1 MCRGGTR
8 GRAVGAVPIAIMKEL
23 TVLRVDEV
31 AGAPAGHG
39 RGSGAAGRPRWARP
53 LRAVSGLA
61 LALALATW
69 SVPTL
74 AAAAASASAS
84 GGTPAPASTLRPA
97 GASSPAASGS
107 ASSAGSAKG
116 TVGSGAPAA
125 KASGTA
131 SVSAAGAS
139 ASSGAGQAAAIAAAA
154 KALAPVEQAYALI
167 LQNYAGHVSS
177 QALIQGALA
186 GLVNAV
192 QDPFTQYLPA
202 PADANFTGTLEGYGG
217 IGVAIVPTAAGAVVN
232 TVVAG
237 GPAYRAGLRSGDLIV
252 SVGGHSTI
260 GASLATIAGWVR
272 GTPGSHL
279 ALTVRGPNTPQPV
292 RYVLTRTHILPPSVF
307 PSMPQPRVGLIR
319 IAAFTSDTAAEFGAA
334 YRGLQRAAGPKGL
347 RGLVLDL
354 RNNGGGFVSAAAS
367 VADLLAPA
375 GPLFKIVESGG
386 KVVSYTAPRHP
397 AAPPMVAL
405 VNGETASAAEILA
418 GVLQYTH
425 AALLVGRQTYGKG
438 SVQELFNLPGG
449 GAVKI
454 TIAHDELPNGFSWD
468 HIGLQPNVQ
477 ARPAPAPW
485 TQVPVFTATGSRTLK
500 RGMVGLDVLG
510 LQQRLNFL
518 GYRPGP
524 DSGVYGNETAA
535 AVRAF
540 EGISHLPATGTM
552 DAADWSAL
560 NTALARR
567 VQQLQAAPAPDTVL
581 QKGLA
586 VLDHLMAARRA

>member
-1 MCRGGTR
+1 M
-8 GRAVGAVPIAIMKEL
+8 
-23 TVLRVDEV
+23 LRVDEV

-39 RGSGAAGRPRWARP
+39 RGIGAAGRPRRARP

-61 LALALATW
+61 LAFALATW

-74 AAAAASASAS
+74 AAATASAS

-97 GASSPAASGS
+97 GADATPGASSPAASGS

-116 TVGSGAPAA
+116 TGGVGAPAA

-131 SVSAAGAS
+131 SGSAAGS
-139 ASSGAGQAAAIAAAA
+139 TGSPGAGQAAASLAAAA

-167 LQNYAGHVSS
+167 LQNYAGHVNS

-202 PADANFTGTLEGYGG
+202 QADANFTGTLEGYGG

-252 SVGGHSTI
+252 SVGGHSTV
-260 GASLATIAGWVR
+260 GASLATMAGWMR
-272 GTPGSHL
+272 GTPGSQIT
-279 ALTVRGPNTPQPV
+279 LTVRGPNSPQPM
-292 RYVLTRTHILPPSVF
+292 RYVLTRAQILPPSVF

-319 IAAFTSDTAAEFGAA
+319 ITAFTSDTAAEFAAA
-334 YRGLQRAAGPKGL
+334 YRGLQRAAGPRGL

-354 RNNGGGFVSAAAS
+354 RNNGGGFVSAAAG

-375 GPLFKIVESGG
+375 GPLFKIVEAGG
-386 KVVSYTAPRHP
+386 KVVSYAAPQHP

-425 AALLVGRQTYGKG
+425 TALLVGSRTYGKG

-468 HIGLQPNVQ
+468 HVGLQPNVR

-485 TQVPVFTATGSRTLK
+485 TQVPAFAAAGSRTLR

-524 DSGVYGNETAA
+524 DSGVYGNETAS

-540 EGISHLPATGTM
+540 EGVSHLPATGTM
-552 DAADWSAL
+552 DAADWTAL

-567 VQQLQAAPAPDTVL
+567 VQQMQAAPAPDTVL

-586 VLDHLMAARRA
+586 VLDHLMATRRA